1 MRRYQKVFLFVVA
14 VLVLAIGSG
23 PGRAWGKTS
32 KTGKLLY
39 MTLTKGYHHQ
49 STELSEQIVK
59 EMGEKTG
66 AFQVTVTQDVGAFT
80 KENLKNYSA
89 VMFYT
94 TGELPFTDE
103 EKRALVDFLKSGHG
117 FVGVHSATDTLYEW
131 GAYHQIIG
139 GYFNNH
145 PWHQLVTVDV
155 VDPNSKLVSSL
166 GKSFQITDEIYQI
179 GDFRADDTHVLL
191 ALDPTSVDL
200 KKATVRRRYY
210 GWPIA
215 WTRTFG
221 KGRVYYN
228 SLGHEEAVWN
238 DPRYQDMIL
247 KAIKWVMRERTELR
261 LGGNAGE
268 VIKKL
273 CYFAPLALFS

>member
-1 MRRYQKVFLFVVA
+1 MRRYQKSFLFLLA
-14 VLVLAIGSG
+14 ALMLVMGSG
-23 PGRAWGKTS
+23 PGRAWGKS
-32 KTGKLLY
+32 PKSGKLLY
-39 MTLTKGYHHQ
+39 MTLSKGYHHQ
-49 STELSEQIVK
+49 SVEPSEPILK
-59 EMGEKTG
+59 EMGEKSG

-80 KENLKNYSA
+80 KENLKNYAA

-103 EKRALVDFLKSGHG
+103 EKSALVDFLKSGQG

-131 GAYHQIIG
+131 GVYNQIIG

-145 PWHQLVTVDV
+145 PWHQVVTVDV

-179 GDFRADDTHVLL
+179 ADFQADTSHVLL
-191 ALDPTSVDL
+191 TLDPTSVDL
-200 KKATVRRRYY
+200 SKPGVHRRYY

-215 WTRTFG
+215 WTRMFG

-238 DPRYQDMIL
+238 DPRYQDMLL
-247 KAIKWVMRERTELR
+247 KGIKWVMREE
-261 LGGNAGE
+261 N
-268 VIKKL
+268 
-273 CYFAPLALFS
+273 

>member
-1 MRRYQKVFLFVVA
+1 
-14 VLVLAIGSG
+14 
-23 PGRAWGKTS
+23 
-32 KTGKLLY
+32 
-39 MTLTKGYHHQ
+39 
-49 STELSEQIVK
+49 
-59 EMGEKTG
+59 
-66 AFQVTVTQDVGAFT
+66 
-80 KENLKNYSA
+80 

-103 EKRALVDFLKSGHG
+103 EKSALVDFLRSGHG
-117 FVGVHSATDTLYEW
+117 FIGVHSATDTLYEW
-131 GAYHQIIG
+131 GVYHQIIG

-145 PWHQLVTVDV
+145 PWHQLVTVNV
-155 VDPNSKLVSSL
+155 VDPNSKLVSGL
-166 GKSFQITDEIYQI
+166 GNSFQITDEIYQI

-200 KKATVRRRYY
+200 KKNGVVRRYY

-238 DPRYQDMIL
+238 DPRYQDMLL
-247 KAIKWVMRERTELR
+247 KAIKWVMREED
-261 LGGNAGE
+261 
-268 VIKKL
+268 
-273 CYFAPLALFS
+273 

>member
-1 MRRYQKVFLFVVA
+1 MRLSRAILILMA
-14 VLVLAIGSG
+14 VLVLVIGSG
-23 PGRAWGKTS
+23 PGPTWGKS
-32 KTGKLLY
+32 PKSGKLLY

-49 STELSEQIVK
+49 TVEVSEPILKQ
-59 EMGEKTG
+59 MGEKSG
-66 AFQVTVTQDVGAFT
+66 AFQITVTQDVGAFT

-103 EKRALVDFLKSGHG
+103 EKNALVDFLESGHG

-131 GAYHQIIG
+131 GVYNKIVG

-145 PWHQLVTVDV
+145 PWHQLVTVNV

-179 GDFRADDTHVLL
+179 ADFQADTSRVLL
-191 ALDPTSVDL
+191 ALDPTSVDVT
-200 KKATVRRRYY
+200 KPGVAHRYY

-215 WTRTFG
+215 WTRMFG

-247 KAIKWVMRERTELR
+247 KGIKWVMREED
-261 LGGNAGE
+261 
-268 VIKKL
+268 
-273 CYFAPLALFS
+273 

>member
-1 MRRYQKVFLFVVA
+1 MRRFLRGFLFLVVA
-14 VLVLAIGSG
+14 LVLVVGSG
-23 PGRAWGKTS
+23 PSGAGGKTPE
-32 KTGKLLY
+32 KGKLLY
-39 MTLTKGYHHQ
+39 LTLCTGYHHQ
-49 STELSEQIVK
+49 SIGLSEKIIK
-59 EMGEKTG
+59 EMGEKSG

-94 TGELPFTDE
+94 TGELPFTDA
-103 EKRALVDFLKSGHG
+103 EKSALVEFLQSGHG
-117 FVGVHSATDTLYEW
+117 FVGVHSATDTWYEW
-131 GAYHQIIG
+131 GVYNKIIG
-139 GYFNNH
+139 GYFNDH

-179 GDFRADDTHVLL
+179 ADFQADTSNVLL
-191 ALDPTSVDL
+191 RLNPTSVDL
-200 KKATVRRRYY
+200 NKSGVHRRYY

-215 WTRTFG
+215 WTRMFG

-238 DPRYQDMIL
+238 DPRYQDML
-247 KAIKWVMRERTELR
+247 LQGIKWVMREED
-261 LGGNAGE
+261 
-268 VIKKL
+268 
-273 CYFAPLALFS
+273 

>member
-1 MRRYQKVFLFVVA
+1 MSRHQKVLLISAAAFLLVA
-14 VLVLAIGSG
+14 GSG
-23 PGRAWGKTS
+23 YRGIWGKTAKS
-32 KTGKLLY
+32 GKLLY
-39 MTLTKGYHHQ
+39 MTLSKGYHHQ
-49 STELSEQIVK
+49 SVEYSQPILK
-59 EMGEKTG
+59 AMGEKSG

-80 KENLKNYSA
+80 KENLKSYAA

-103 EKRALVDFLKSGHG
+103 EKSALVDFLQSGHG

-131 GAYHQIIG
+131 EDYNKIIG

-155 VDPNSKLVSSL
+155 VDPNSKLVSGL

-179 GDFRADDTHVLL
+179 ADFRADDSHVLL
-191 ALDPTSVDL
+191 TLDPASVDL
-200 KKATVRRRYY
+200 TKAGVHRRYY

-215 WTRTFG
+215 WTRMFG

-228 SLGHEEAVWN
+228 SLGHEQAVWN
-238 DPRYQDMIL
+238 DPRYQDMLL
-247 KAIKWVMRERTELR
+247 KAIKWVMRED
-261 LGGNAGE
+261 
-268 VIKKL
+268 
-273 CYFAPLALFS
+273 

>member
-1 MRRYQKVFLFVVA
+1 MRQYQKTFWLLVA
-14 VLVLAIGSG
+14 ALGLVLGSG
-23 PGRAWGKTS
+23 PGRAWGQTTKN
-32 KTGKLLY
+32 GKLLY
-39 MTLTKGYHHQ
+39 MTLSKGYHHQ
-49 STELSEQIVK
+49 TVEVSEPILK
-59 EMGEKTG
+59 AMGEKSG

-80 KENLKNYSA
+80 RENLKNYSA

-94 TGELPFTDE
+94 TGEVPFTDE
-103 EKRALVDFLKSGHG
+103 EKSALVDFLKSGQG

-131 GAYHQIIG
+131 GVYNQIIG

-179 GDFRADDTHVLL
+179 ADFQADTSHVLL
-191 ALDPTSVDL
+191 TLDPTSVDL
-200 KKATVRRRYY
+200 SKPGVHRRYY

-215 WTRTFG
+215 WTRMFG

-238 DPRYQDMIL
+238 DPRYQDMLL
-247 KAIKWVMRERTELR
+247 KAIKWVMREED
-261 LGGNAGE
+261 
-268 VIKKL
+268 
-273 CYFAPLALFS
+273 